1 MTAIAVELLT
11 RPPATDADPEAGTL
25 PEFDP
30 NAVEYVADT
39 DRLLTMCSC
48 SASDSQPY

>member
-11 RPPATDADPEAGTL
+11 CPPAADEEPEPAS
-25 PEFDP
+25 DP
-30 NAVEYVADT
+30 DAVEYVADT